1 MTREDKLRALREMD
15 AVIERAGEMCRSYE
29 LAQMEMMAT
38 LARVKAI
45 YRQMFARK
53 AELQKLLEETEG

>member
-53 AELQKLLEETEG
+53 AELKKLLEETEG